1 MEKILYSVT
10 TFSLFSQVTEQI
22 ETNLGRNVIALPCN
36 SCLIPIFLEKFY
48 IITEEKNMVH
58 KAIKRS
64 DAKLK
69 GGQRVKS
76 HPDHMTEDVT

>member
-1 MEKILYSVT
+1 MFNT
-10 TFSLFSQVTEQI
+10 H
-22 ETNLGRNVIALPCN
+22 
-36 SCLIPIFLEKFY
+36 FLENFY

-69 GGQRVKS
+69 GGKRVKS
-76 HPDHMTEDVT
+76 HPDHMTKDVT